1 LPVSIRDANSS
12 AQDREWIQSAF
23 HEYLDELTQVSMN
36 TGMFPVLGEFG
47 DRQPDMLARWFS
59 DDSSHPLVILKEDAP
74 VGFALV
80 SRPPLNLRHQLD
92 FRMAEFYVRKNA
104 RRRGI
109 GQDAACLIFR
119 RFAGRWEVLEYQ
131 RNQGAVAFW
140 RSVVSEFAQGRY
152 RESAV
157 NGEVR
162 QLFTSGKPAGS
173 PRP

>member
-1 LPVSIRDANSS
+1 MPVSIRDANAS
-12 AQDREWIQSAF
+12 ALDRQWIQSAF
-23 HEYLDELTQVSMN
+23 REYIDELSEVSMN
-36 TGMFPVLGEFG
+36 TGMFPVMGEFG

-59 DDSSHPLVILKEDAP
+59 DDSSHPLIILKNDVP

-92 FRMAEFYVRKNA
+92 YRMAEFYVVKEV
-104 RRRGI
+104 RRRGV
-109 GQDAACLIFR
+109 GHDAACLIFR

-140 RSVVSEFAQGRY
+140 RTVVSEFSQGRY
-152 RESAV
+152 RESVV

-162 QLFTSGKPAGS
+162 QLFSSGKPAG
-173 PRP
+173 R